1 MKNIYIIFV
10 ALLTLAVGCSRYLEN
25 EELPFS
31 LPTEPP
37 VPIMLQVTHLDNSV
51 RLSWQLT
58 DSAAVSFFR
67 IYVADSLN
75 GEYRRHDSTT
85 SAVYAKTLTG
95 LTAGRPYYFKVA
107 TVTGSKLEGAK
118 SSAVSAVLGAVSVII
133 NSGDLYTRSLN
144 ISVRFVV
151 PVTAT
156 LMQVSEN
163 QSFTGAVWED
173 FTSPSGRT
181 LSSGDGVK
189 RLYARFQFVDGS
201 ESDGTA
207 SDSIILDTRASIDS
221 VYFQGPSGT
230 LTRGD
235 AVTFFIRTGETGGS
249 ADISFTGVANL
260 TLFDDG
266 TSGDLTAND
275 GIYSRRY
282 IVPINLDVVNGVVTG
297 RFRDAA
303 GNDAPSRPASTLI
316 NIANPPTAVSLN
328 AKAESSGEI
337 RLTWSQAI
345 DNDFAAYRLY
355 RSLTSAVSESSTL
368 ITTVTSRS
376 TTSFVDTDLNE
387 ETRYHYRIYVYDNTG
402 LTAGSLVASDST
414 FNNLPPTAV
423 TLAGR
428 GEDQSSILTWS
439 VNNDDDFDSYL
450 VYRGTVINFTEAN
463 GDLLTIISSPTGTSF
478 TDTRPDAQTYYY
490 RIYVKDRQ
498 GLTSPSNTV
507 AIP

>member
-10 ALLTLAVGCSRYLEN
+10 AFLTLAAGCSRYLEN

-37 VPIMLQVTHLDNSV
+37 VPIMLQVTHLNNSV

-58 DSAAVSFFR
+58 DSSAVSFFR
-67 IYVADSLN
+67 IYTADSLN
-75 GEYRRHDSTT
+75 GDYRLHDST
-85 SAVYAKTLTG
+85 SSGVYAKILTG

-133 NSGDLYTRSLN
+133 NAGDTYTRSLDV
-144 ISVRFVV
+144 SVRFVV

-163 QSFTGAVWED
+163 QSFAGAAWED
-173 FTSPSGRT
+173 FTSPSVRT

-207 SDSIILDTRASIDS
+207 SDSIILDTRANIDS

-235 AVTFFIRTGETGGS
+235 AVTFFIRTGETDGS
-249 ADISFTGVANL
+249 ADISFTGVTNL

-337 RLTWSQAI
+337 RLNWSQAI

-368 ITTVTSRS
+368 ITTITSRS

-423 TLAGR
+423 MLAGR

-463 GDLLTIISSPTGTSF
+463 GNLLTIINSPTGTSF